1 MSLQKAADKAIVTNS
16 SATEGPFPL
25 LAGEYAMTAIASAWN
40 SGSVKLQRQAA
51 DGSSWVDVQAFTANG
66 FAAFPIPGGVYQ
78 VAIASATGVY
88 ADVSAVITANA

>member
-1 MSLQKAADKAIVTNS
+1 MSLQKANDKVTVINS

-25 LAGEYAMTAIASAWN
+25 LAGEYAMTAVAAAWN

-51 DGSSWVDVQAFTANG
+51 DGSSWVDVQAFMANG
-66 FAAFPIPGGVYQ
+66 FAAFPIPGGIYQ